1 MTTKTLPKIRAPARK
16 IGIKSRGVT
25 GIVPKLGH
33 YESTLERDFME
44 IIRFEDEFSSFVP
57 QPLKIEFR
65 GKGQTLERY
74 TPDGLIHFKD
84 SDDAR
89 KPLLFEIKH
98 RADFRKDWRVL
109 MPKFRAAK
117 KYCESVGWEFMVLT
131 EKEIRTSYLTNIK
144 FLWPFKNIAVDPAV
158 ANALKSALS
167 EMKSGTISSLLE
179 TMDYDQEKRVH
190 FIAPMWSLVAAGI
203 IKCNLSAPLSM
214 KSIIWIAGDPT

>member
-1 MTTKTLPKIRAPARK
+1 MTTKTPPKIRAPVRK

-65 GKGQTLERY
+65 RKGQTLERY

-84 SDDAR
+84 GDDNR

-109 MPKFRAAK
+109 IPKFRAAK
-117 KYCESVGWEFMVLT
+117 KYCESVGWEFVVLT

-144 FLWPFKNIAVDPAV
+144 FLWPFKDVAVSPAV
-158 ANALKSALS
+158 ANTLKSALS
-167 EMKSGTISSLLE
+167 EMTSGTVSLLLE
-179 TMDYDQEKRVH
+179 AMDNDQEKRAH
-190 FIAPMWSLVAAGI
+190 FIAPMWSLIAAGVI
-203 IKCNLSAPLSM
+203 NCNLSIPLTM
-214 KSIIWIAGDPT
+214 KSKIWITGVST